1 MGKTAHTLDVRARL
15 SGDAARGM
23 KSLGDSGVKAGKGMT
38 AAFLKAQIAL
48 GAIRAAARGIVGLMR
63 GITTESIDRLDK
75 ISKTSRQIGV
85 SAEFLSSVGYAAEQ
99 SGIKSEV
106 LVRGIRNVSR
116 NMRQVAGGSKELIKV
131 YDELGFTT
139 EELADLARRGPEAA
153 FRAIAKAVGEV
164 DDETQRVS
172 LAMRALGRE
181 AGPQLLKMVEGGLG
195 AMDKYVADAH
205 RLGLV
210 VTQQQGEMAEAASEA
225 IGEFEAAM
233 TGVKNA
239 IAVQIMPVLTPLL
252 KKLATW
258 IAENRKAVAAFFV
271 EFVAGVVHVT
281 IKLGRLYDVASTV
294 FGGKGLGAKWPK
306 AVRDLNQMVR
316 DLRESVDGIPAS
328 PDSPL
333 AGVRDDLDEIGREI
347 VVLEPRIQS
356 FWNKMAEGRKTYA
369 KTETGE
375 WVREDGHLKLESQI
389 GGMKAGV
396 EALAATATPENLGVS
411 VIDAAADSWSSFLG
425 AISDGSKDATAAVAD
440 MARSIAQDL
449 SRLAQRFLVAQ
460 MFSGLLSLFGGG
472 GGAAAAATGSGAPA
486 FGGDIAGMFGS
497 YQKGS
502 RHQPFGVFSKPT
514 LGIFGE
520 IPERLTPVS
529 QTFGMRSGR
538 EGAGGG
544 NVSVNVTVNAG
555 ATSDAPGL
563 GKRVAHEVLTA
574 LRRSGGYRRAVGRE
588 IGGTL

>member
-172 LAMRALGRE
+172 LAMRALGEE

-294 FGGKGLGAKWPK
+294 FGGKGLGAEWPK
-306 AVRDLNQMVR
+306 AVRSLNEMVR

-333 AGVRDDLDEIGREI
+333 GGVHDDLVAIGGEI
-347 VVLEPRIQS
+347 VVLEPRVQS
-356 FWNKMAEGRKTYA
+356 FWDKMTEGRKKYA
-369 KTETGE
+369 KTEAGE
-375 WVREDGHLKLESQI
+375 YVVEGGHLKLESQI

-396 EALAATATPENLGVS
+396 EALAATATPRTSASRRSTPRRIPGRRSSARSRTARRTRPRPSPTWPGASLRISRGS
-411 VIDAAADSWSSFLG
+411 RSGSWSRRCSP
-425 AISDGSKDATAAVAD
+425 GSSRSSEAEAASRPLRLAEAAGGIPAVSR
-440 MARSIAQDL
+440 ARSAR
-449 SRLAQRFLVAQ
+449 SRRDRVTSRSASSRSRRSA
-460 MFSGLLSLFGGG
+460 SS
-472 GGAAAAATGSGAPA
+472 ARSRNGSRRSRRPSACGPAGRAPA
-486 FGGDIAGMFGS
+486 AG
-497 YQKGS
+497 
-502 RHQPFGVFSKPT
+502 
-514 LGIFGE
+514 
-520 IPERLTPVS
+520 
-529 QTFGMRSGR
+529 
-538 EGAGGG
+538 
-544 NVSVNVTVNAG
+544 
-555 ATSDAPGL
+555 TSP
-563 GKRVAHEVLTA
+563 
-574 LRRSGGYRRAVGRE
+574 
-588 IGGTL
+588 